1 MREMGKRYFAVVGL
15 LITLVLVLGA
25 CTPEAD
31 SDSVDKGTPMYYW
44 LYTNELFTK
53 QQIVGKIVD
62 PFMED
67 AVDYLIINWN
77 HVFDALELPIKI
89 ILNALQKFMV
99 ETVPWPV
106 MLIAVFA
113 LGYASGGW
121 RLAWLVFG
129 LLLVEGI
136 LGYWDLAMSTVAMI
150 ITAVS
155 MSTLFGVPLGILAS
169 RNDRFAAILRPILD
183 GMQTIHPFVY
193 LVPIVMFFGIG
204 KVPGTMATMVYAI
217 PPIVRLTNLGIRQ
230 VSKEVVE
237 ASISFGATDRQTL
250 FEVQLPLAMPTIM
263 AGLNQTLMMA
273 LAMVVIVAMIAG
285 GGLGSEIIR
294 GVNRLEVGRAVRSG
308 LAVLILAVV
317 LDRLSQARA
326 KSPNQDD

>member
-1 MREMGKRYFAVVGL
+1 MRKRYFAAVGL
-15 LITLVLVLGA
+15 LVTLVLVSGA

-31 SDSVDKGTPMYYW
+31 STSVDKGTPMYYW
-44 LYTNELFTK
+44 LYTNELFTR

-67 AVDYLIINWN
+67 AVDYLIMNWDA
-77 HVFDALELPIKI
+77 VFDTLEMPIEI
-89 ILNALQKFMV
+89 ILNFLQKFMV

-106 MLIAVFA
+106 MLAAVFV
-113 LGYASGGW
+113 LGYVSGGW
-121 RLAWLVFG
+121 RLALLVFG

-155 MSTLFGVPLGILAS
+155 ISTLFGVPLGILAS

-237 ASISFGATDRQTL
+237 ASISFGASDRQTL
-250 FEVQLPLAMPTIM
+250 FEVQLPLAMPSIM

-308 LAVLILAVV
+308 LAVLILALV

-326 KSPNQDD
+326 RSADSEE

>member
-1 MREMGKRYFAVVGL
+1 MNKLPHVIAGL
-15 LITLVLVLGA
+15 LVTLMLLTSA
-25 CTPEAD
+25 CTPEANSED
-31 SDSVDKGTPMYYW
+31 VEKGTPMFYW
-44 LYTNELFTK
+44 LYINELFTK

-62 PFMED
+62 PFMEE
-67 AVDYLIINWN
+67 AVDYLIINQN
-77 HVFDALELPIKI
+77 HVFDALELPVKV

-106 MLIAVFA
+106 TLCAVFG
-113 LGYASGGW
+113 LGYVSGGW
-121 RLAWLVFG
+121 RLGLLAFG

-136 LGYWDLAMSTVAMI
+136 LGYWDLAMSTLAMI
-150 ITAVS
+150 VTAVTF
-155 MSTLFGVPLGILAS
+155 STIFGVPLGILAS
-169 RNDRFAAILRPILD
+169 RSDRFAALIRPILD

-250 FEVQLPLAMPTIM
+250 FEVQLPLAMPSIM

-308 LAVLILAVV
+308 LAVLILALV

-326 KSPNQDD
+326 RSADSEE